1 MMNGYRCAICS
12 GVRPW
17 YTSSVRFWYTSLA
30 APIGGAVA
38 AYRKD
43 GCARATVTTSA
54 PMWRATALMW
64 RVTAAG
70 SGTRNR
76 WGVGVALG
84 GWVRAWGREVGWVP
98 GGVRRQGA

>member
-43 GCARATVTTSA
+43 GGARATVTTSA
-54 PMWRATALMW
+54 PMWRATALLC
-64 RVTAAG
+64 RGPAAG
-70 SGTRNR
+70 WGTIMR
-76 WGVGVALG
+76 WGLTLPFGAVLRPQRRDIRGALER
-84 GWVRAWGREVGWVP
+84 VRA
-98 GGVRRQGA
+98 

>member
-43 GCARATVTTSA
+43 GGARATVTTSA
-54 PMWRATALMW
+54 PMWRATALIW
-64 RVTAAG
+64 RGIAARSDTG
-70 SGTRNR
+70 R
-76 WGVGVALG
+76 WCGVDLALG
-84 GWVRAWGREVGWVP
+84 ARFPHGGGEVPWCAEAV
-98 GGVRRQGA
+98 VAQA

>member
-54 PMWRATALMW
+54 PMWRATALMR
-64 RVTAAG
+64 RVIPAG
-70 SGTRNR
+70 SDTGIC
-76 WGVGVALG
+76 WGVTLPLGARFHPQERKLGWACEGV
-84 GWVRAWGREVGWVP
+84 
-98 GGVRRQGA
+98 GAA